1 MEIKNNLSVD
11 LINKILKCLEE
22 NPSIHKKIIEEIN
35 LKKKT
40 PTAGM
45 GEKENLLKE
54 LKNEKNNK

>member
-1 MEIKNNLSVD
+1 
-11 LINKILKCLEE
+11 LKCLEE

-45 GEKENLLKE
+45 GGKENLLKE
-54 LKNEKNNK
+54 LKNEKNNR